1 MFVVKLKD
9 SLGKYARSLILLV
22 TLFYCT
28 SSFGFVIS
36 DIRVEGL
43 QRVSAGTVFGAVPY
57 SVGDN
62 VGAEEI
68 RTIAR
73 SLFQTETFDDVQ
85 IGRDGNVLVIVV
97 KERPTIDSIE
107 FEGNKAIKTEALIEG
122 LQGSGLSEGQIFKKV
137 TLDQIASDLERQY
150 VSQGRYDA
158 NIETT
163 IENLPRNRV
172 AIKVDV
178 YEGNVSGIR
187 HINIVGNT
195 VFDDET
201 LIELLELKLPG
212 WLSFYTKDDQYSRE
226 KLQSDIEVLESHYL
240 DRGYLTFRVD
250 STQVSIAPNMEDV
263 YITVNVIEGDQFK
276 ISAVEVAGELRD
288 IPEENIRAMLLTR
301 EGQTFSRQYMTF
313 SEERIES
320 ALGNAGYTFASAT
333 GEPAANDDGETVTVK
348 YFIDAG
354 KRAYVRRLNFQ
365 GNTVTQDHVLRRE
378 MRQMEGGWASTAMI
392 EGSKIRLQR
401 LGFFKDV
408 SVETPAVPGTDDQ
421 IDVNYTVE
429 EQPSGSISAT
439 VGYAQRMG
447 LILGLGYQESNVFGT
462 GNSINI
468 GINRSDYQQSLN
480 VSFFD
485 PYYTVDGVSR
495 GYSAFF
501 RKSDY
506 EERNIASF
514 STDSYGLNVSF
525 GYPISEISRIGLTVG
540 IERTEIKEGVI
551 PAQEISEFLDEE
563 GNEFDLVSLTA
574 SYSMSALNRGLLPSG
589 GRSQSLSFEMTV
601 PGSELEYYRLN
612 YTGQVFY
619 PLFNP
624 FVLRLRAN
632 LGYGEAY
639 GGTENFPFYKHFF
652 GGGMG
657 SVRGYESN
665 SLGPRSTPSPQDQFN
680 DPDPIGGNVLVELS
694 AEVLFPLPFIEDQS
708 QLKSVLFFDAG
719 NVFNTNCPDVSV
731 YCLDLDNGELR
742 YSAGIAVTWITGFA
756 PISFALAFP
765 LNDKQG
771 DESESFQF
779 ELGKTF

>member
-1 MFVVKLKD
+1 VVKLKD
-9 SLGKYARSLILLV
+9 TLGKYARSLILLV
-22 TLFYCT
+22 TLSYCT

-62 VGAEEI
+62 VGAEEV

-85 IGRDGNVLVIVV
+85 VGRDGNVLVIIV
-97 KERPTIDSIE
+97 KERPTIDTIE

-158 NIETT
+158 NIETN

-178 YEGNVSGIR
+178 YEGNVSGIS

-240 DRGYLTFRVD
+240 DRGYLNFRVD

-301 EGQTFSRQYMTF
+301 EGQTFSRQYMTL

-408 SVETPAVPGTDDQ
+408 SVETPSVPGTDDQ

-574 SYSMSALNRGLLPSG
+574 SYSMSALNRGLLPTA
-589 GRSQSLSFEMTV
+589 GRSQSMSFEMTV

-612 YTGQVFY
+612 YTGQIFY
-619 PLFNP
+619 PIFNP

-639 GGTENFPFYKHFF
+639 GDTENFPFYKHFF

-665 SLGPRSTPSPQDQFN
+665 SLGPRSTPSPQDQYN

-731 YCLDLDNGELR
+731 YCLDLDEGELR

-765 LNDKQG
+765 INDKEG

>member
-1 MFVVKLKD
+1 MVKLKD
-9 SLGKYARSLILLV
+9 SPGNYARSLILLV

-158 NIETT
+158 NIETN

-240 DRGYLTFRVD
+240 DRGYLNFRVD

-333 GEPAANDDGETVTVK
+333 GEPVANDDGETVTVK

-439 VGYAQRMG
+439 LGYAQRMG

-495 GYSAFF
+495 GYAAFF

-551 PAQEISEFLDEE
+551 PAQEISEFLEKE

-612 YTGQVFY
+612 YTGQIFY

-665 SLGPRSTPSPQDQFN
+665 SLGPRSTPSPQDQYN

-708 QLKSVLFFDAG
+708 QLKSALFFDAG

>member
-1 MFVVKLKD
+1 
-9 SLGKYARSLILLV
+9 
-22 TLFYCT
+22 
-28 SSFGFVIS
+28 
-36 DIRVEGL
+36 
-43 QRVSAGTVFGAVPY
+43 
-57 SVGDN
+57 
-62 VGAEEI
+62 
-68 RTIAR
+68 
-73 SLFQTETFDDVQ
+73 
-85 IGRDGNVLVIVV
+85 
-97 KERPTIDSIE
+97 
-107 FEGNKAIKTEALIEG
+107 
-122 LQGSGLSEGQIFKKV
+122 LSEGQIFKKV

-195 VFDDET
+195 VFDDES

-263 YITVNVIEGDQFK
+263 YITINVIEGDQFK

-288 IPEENIRAMLLTR
+288 IPEENIRALLLTR
-301 EGQTFSRQYMTF
+301 EGQTFSRQYMTL

-333 GEPAANDDGETVTVK
+333 GEPSANDDGETVTVK

-354 KRAYVRRLNFQ
+354 KRAYVRRLSFQ

-401 LGFFKDV
+401 LGFFKEV
-408 SVETPAVPGTDDQ
+408 NVETPTVPGTDDQ

-574 SYSMSALNRGLLPSG
+574 TYSMSALNRGLLPTG
-589 GRSQSLSFEMTV
+589 GRSQSMSFEMTV

-652 GGGMG
+652 AGGMG

-665 SLGPRSTPSPQDQFN
+665 SLGPRSTPSPQDRFN

-731 YCLDLDNGELR
+731 YCLGLDNGELR

-765 LNDKQG
+765 VNDKEG

>member
-158 NIETT
+158 NIETN

-240 DRGYLTFRVD
+240 DRGYLNFRVD

-354 KRAYVRRLNFQ
+354 KRAYVRRLSFQ

-408 SVETPAVPGTDDQ
+408 SVETPTVPGTDDQ

-468 GINRSDYQQSLN
+468 GINRSDYQQALN

-495 GYSAFF
+495 GYAAFF

-551 PAQEISEFLDEE
+551 PAQEISEFLEKE

-731 YCLDLDNGELR
+731 YCLDLDEGELR

-765 LNDKQG
+765 INDKQG

>member
-1 MFVVKLKD
+1 VVKLKD
-9 SLGKYARSLILLV
+9 SLGKYARSLIPLV

-28 SSFGFVIS
+28 LSFGFVVS

-107 FEGNKAIKTEALIEG
+107 FEGNKEIKTEALVEG
-122 LQGSGLSEGQIFKKV
+122 LEGSGLSEGQIFKKV

-195 VFDDET
+195 VFDDES

-263 YITVNVIEGDQFK
+263 YITINVIEGDQFK

-288 IPEENIRAMLLTR
+288 IPEENIRALLLTR
-301 EGQTFSRQYMTF
+301 EGQTFSRQYMTL

-333 GEPAANDDGETVTVK
+333 GEPSANDDGETVTVK

-354 KRAYVRRLNFQ
+354 KRAYVRRLSFQ

-401 LGFFKDV
+401 LGFFKEV
-408 SVETPAVPGTDDQ
+408 NVETPTVPGTDDQ

-574 SYSMSALNRGLLPSG
+574 TYSMSALNRGLLPTG
-589 GRSQSLSFEMTV
+589 GRSQSMSFEMTV

-652 GGGMG
+652 AGGMG

-665 SLGPRSTPSPQDQFN
+665 SLGPRSTPSPQDRFN

-731 YCLDLDNGELR
+731 YCLGLDNGELR

-765 LNDKQG
+765 VNDKEG

>member
-1 MFVVKLKD
+1 MVKLKD
-9 SLGKYARSLILLV
+9 SPGNYARSLILLV

-163 IENLPRNRV
+163 IEDLPRNRV

-240 DRGYLTFRVD
+240 DRGYLNFRVD

-495 GYSAFF
+495 GYAAFF

-551 PAQEISEFLDEE
+551 PAQEISEFLEKE

-612 YTGQVFY
+612 YTGQIFY

-665 SLGPRSTPSPQDQFN
+665 SLGPRSTPSPQDQYN

-731 YCLDLDNGELR
+731 YCLDLDEGELR

-765 LNDKQG
+765 INDKQG

>member
-1 MFVVKLKD
+1 VVKLKD
-9 SLGKYARSLILLV
+9 FPGKYARSLILLV
-22 TLFYCT
+22 TLSYCAL
-28 SSFGFVIS
+28 SFGFVVS

-158 NIETT
+158 NIETNV
-163 IENLPRNRV
+163 ENLPRNRV

-240 DRGYLTFRVD
+240 DRGYLNFRVD

-301 EGQTFSRQYMTF
+301 EGQTFSRQYMTV
-313 SEERIES
+313 SEERIEA

-408 SVETPAVPGTDDQ
+408 SVETPSVPGTDDQ

-468 GINRSDYQQSLN
+468 GVNRSDYQQSLN

-514 STDSYGLNVSF
+514 STDSYGLSVSF
-525 GYPISEISRIGLTVG
+525 GYPISEISRIGLQVG

-574 SYSMSALNRGLLPSG
+574 TYSMSALNRGLLPTA
-589 GRSQSLSFEMTV
+589 GRSQSMSFEMTV

-612 YTGQVFY
+612 YTGQIFY
-619 PLFNP
+619 PIFNP

-639 GGTENFPFYKHFF
+639 GDTENFPFYKHFF

-665 SLGPRSTPSPQDQFN
+665 SLGPRSTPSPQDQYN

-731 YCLDLDNGELR
+731 YCLDLDKGELR

-765 LNDKQG
+765 INEKEG

>member
-1 MFVVKLKD
+1 VVKLKD
-9 SLGKYARSLILLV
+9 SLGKYARSLIPLV

-28 SSFGFVIS
+28 LSFGFVVS

-57 SVGDN
+57 GVGDN

-107 FEGNKAIKTEALIEG
+107 FEGNKAIKTEALVEG
-122 LQGSGLSEGQIFKKV
+122 LEGSGLSEGQIFKKV

-195 VFDDET
+195 VFDDES

-263 YITVNVIEGDQFK
+263 YITINVIEGDQFK

-288 IPEENIRAMLLTR
+288 IPEENIRALLLTR
-301 EGQTFSRQYMTF
+301 EGQTFSRQYMTL

-333 GEPAANDDGETVTVK
+333 GEPSANDDGETVTVK

-354 KRAYVRRLNFQ
+354 KRAYVRRLSFQ

-401 LGFFKDV
+401 LGFFKEV
-408 SVETPAVPGTDDQ
+408 NVETPTVPGTDDQ

-574 SYSMSALNRGLLPSG
+574 TYSMSALNRGLLPTG
-589 GRSQSLSFEMTV
+589 GRSQSMSFEMTV

-652 GGGMG
+652 AGGMG

-665 SLGPRSTPSPQDQFN
+665 SLGPRSTPSPQDRFN

-731 YCLDLDNGELR
+731 YCLGLDNGELR

-765 LNDKQG
+765 VNDKEG

>member
-1 MFVVKLKD
+1 MVKLKD
-9 SLGKYARSLILLV
+9 SLGKYAHSLILLV

-263 YITVNVIEGDQFK
+263 YITINVIEGDQFK

-301 EGQTFSRQYMTF
+301 EGQIFSRQYMTF

-354 KRAYVRRLNFQ
+354 KRAYVRRLSFQ

-468 GINRSDYQQSLN
+468 GINRSDYQQALN

-495 GYSAFF
+495 GYAAFF

-639 GGTENFPFYKHFF
+639 GDTENFPFYKHFF

-765 LNDKQG
+765 LNDKEG

>member
-240 DRGYLTFRVD
+240 DRGYLNFRVD

-263 YITVNVIEGDQFK
+263 YITINVIEGDQFK

-354 KRAYVRRLNFQ
+354 KRAYVRRLSFQ

-468 GINRSDYQQSLN
+468 GINRSDYQQALN

-495 GYSAFF
+495 GYAAFF

-731 YCLDLDNGELR
+731 YCLDLDEGELR

>member
-1 MFVVKLKD
+1 VVKLKD
-9 SLGKYARSLILLV
+9 SLGKYAHSLILLV

-263 YITVNVIEGDQFK
+263 YITINVIEGDQFK

-301 EGQTFSRQYMTF
+301 EGQIFSRQYMTF

-354 KRAYVRRLNFQ
+354 KRAYVRRLSFQ

-468 GINRSDYQQSLN
+468 GINRSDYQQALN

-495 GYSAFF
+495 GYAAFF

-563 GNEFDLVSLTA
+563 GNEFDLISLTA

-639 GGTENFPFYKHFF
+639 GDTENFPFYKHFF

-765 LNDKQG
+765 LNDKEG

>member
-1 MFVVKLKD
+1 MVKLKY
-9 SLGKYARSLILLV
+9 SPEKHARSLILIF
-22 TLFYCT
+22 TLFFCA

-36 DIRVEGL
+36 DIRVDGL

-85 IGRDGNVLVIVV
+85 IGRDGNVLVIIV

-107 FEGNKAIKTEALIEG
+107 FDGNKAIKTEALIEG
-122 LQGSGLSEGQIFKKV
+122 LEGSGLSEGQIFKKV

-178 YEGNVSGIR
+178 FEGNVSGIR

-263 YITVNVIEGDQFK
+263 YITINVVEGEQFE

-288 IPEENIRAMLLTR
+288 IPEENIRALLLTR
-301 EGQTFSRQYMTF
+301 EGQIFSRQYMTL
-313 SEERIES
+313 SEERIEA

-333 GEPAANDDGETVTVK
+333 GEPAVNDDGETVTVK
-348 YFIDAG
+348 YFVDAG
-354 KRAYVRRLNFQ
+354 KRAYVRRISFQ

-408 SVETPAVPGTDDQ
+408 NVETPSVPGTDDQ
-421 IDVNYTVE
+421 IDVNYTVA

-439 VGYAQRMG
+439 VGYAQGTG

-468 GINRSDYQQSLN
+468 GINRSDYQKSINL
-480 VSFFD
+480 SFFD

-495 GYSAFF
+495 GYSMFF
-501 RKSDY
+501 RKSDFG
-506 EERNIASF
+506 ERNIASF
-514 STDSYGLNVSF
+514 STDSYGGNVSF
-525 GYPISEISRIGLTVG
+525 GYPISEISRIGFTVG
-540 IERTEIKEGVI
+540 VEHTEIKEGVI

-563 GNEFDLVSLTA
+563 GNKFDLLSLTA
-574 SYSMSALNRGLLPSG
+574 SYSQSALNRGLLPTA
-589 GRSQSLSFEMTV
+589 GRSQSVSFEMTV
-601 PGSELEYYRLN
+601 PGSQLEYFRLN
-612 YTGQVFY
+612 YSGQIFF

-624 FVLRLRAN
+624 FVLRLRTN

-639 GGTENFPFYKHFF
+639 GGTDNFPFYKHFF
-652 GGGMG
+652 AGGMG

-665 SLGPRSTPSPQDQFN
+665 TLGPRSTPSPQDRFN

-708 QLKSVLFFDAG
+708 QLKSAFFFDAG

-731 YCLDLDNGELR
+731 YCLAPSEGELR
-742 YSAGIAVTWITGFA
+742 YSAGVAVTWITGFA
-756 PISFALAFP
+756 PISFALSFP
-765 LNDKQG
+765 INEKPG

>member
-1 MFVVKLKD
+1 MVKLKD
-9 SLGKYARSLILLV
+9 FLGKYARSLIPLV

-28 SSFGFVIS
+28 LSFGFVVS

-57 SVGDN
+57 GVGDN

-107 FEGNKAIKTEALIEG
+107 FEGNKAIKTEALVEG

-263 YITVNVIEGDQFK
+263 YITINVIEGDQFK
-276 ISAVEVAGELRD
+276 IAAVEVAGELRD
-288 IPEENIRAMLLTR
+288 IPEENIRALLLTR
-301 EGQTFSRQYMTF
+301 EGQTFSRQYMTL

-333 GEPAANDDGETVTVK
+333 GEPSANDDGETVTVK

-354 KRAYVRRLNFQ
+354 KRAYVRRLSFQ

-401 LGFFKDV
+401 LGFFKEV
-408 SVETPAVPGTDDQ
+408 NVETPTVPGVDDQ

-540 IERTEIKEGVI
+540 VERTEIKEGVI

-574 SYSMSALNRGLLPSG
+574 TYSMSALNRGLLPSG
-589 GRSQSLSFEMTV
+589 GRSQSMSFEMTV

-612 YTGQVFY
+612 YTGQIFY
-619 PLFNP
+619 PIFNP

-652 GGGMG
+652 AGGMG

-665 SLGPRSTPSPQDQFN
+665 SLGPRSTPSPQDRFN

-731 YCLDLDNGELR
+731 YCLGLDNGELR

-765 LNDKQG
+765 VNDKEG

>member
-1 MFVVKLKD
+1 MVKLKD

-178 YEGNVSGIR
+178 YEGNVSGIS

-240 DRGYLTFRVD
+240 DRGYLNFRVD

-468 GINRSDYQQSLN
+468 GVNRSDYQQALN

-495 GYSAFF
+495 GYAAFF

-574 SYSMSALNRGLLPSG
+574 SYSMSALNRGMLPSG
-589 GRSQSLSFEMTV
+589 GRSQSMSFEMTV

-731 YCLDLDNGELR
+731 YCLDLDEGELR

>member
-178 YEGNVSGIR
+178 YEGNVSGIS

-240 DRGYLTFRVD
+240 DRGYLNFRVD

-468 GINRSDYQQSLN
+468 GVNRSDYQQALN

-495 GYSAFF
+495 GYAAFF

-574 SYSMSALNRGLLPSG
+574 SYSMSALNRGMLPSG
-589 GRSQSLSFEMTV
+589 GRSQSMSFEMTV

-731 YCLDLDNGELR
+731 YCLDLDEGELR

-765 LNDKQG
+765 INDKEG

>member
-1 MFVVKLKD
+1 MVKLKD
-9 SLGKYARSLILLV
+9 SPGNYARSLILLV

-163 IENLPRNRV
+163 IEDLPRNRV

-195 VFDDET
+195 VFDDES
-201 LIELLELKLPG
+201 LIDLLELKLPG

-226 KLQSDIEVLESHYL
+226 KLQSDIEVLESYYL

-263 YITVNVIEGDQFK
+263 YITINVIEGDQFK

-301 EGQTFSRQYMTF
+301 EGQIFSRQYMTF

-333 GEPAANDDGETVTVK
+333 GEPVANDDGETVTVK

-354 KRAYVRRLNFQ
+354 KRAYVRRLSFQ

-439 VGYAQRMG
+439 LGYAQRMG

-495 GYSAFF
+495 GYAAFF

-514 STDSYGLNVSF
+514 STDSYGINVSF

-612 YTGQVFY
+612 YTGQIFY

-708 QLKSVLFFDAG
+708 QLKSALFFDAG

>member
-1 MFVVKLKD
+1 MVKLKD

-97 KERPTIDSIE
+97 KERPTIDTIE

-158 NIETT
+158 NIETN

-240 DRGYLTFRVD
+240 DRGYLNFRVD

-333 GEPAANDDGETVTVK
+333 GEPSANDDGETVTVK

-408 SVETPAVPGTDDQ
+408 SVETPTVPGTDDQ

-468 GINRSDYQQSLN
+468 GINRSDYQQALN

-495 GYSAFF
+495 GYAAFF

-551 PAQEISEFLDEE
+551 PAQEISEFLEKE

-665 SLGPRSTPSPQDQFN
+665 SLGPRSTPSPQDQYN

-731 YCLDLDNGELR
+731 YCLDLDEGELR

-765 LNDKQG
+765 VNDKEG

>member
-1 MFVVKLKD
+1 M
-9 SLGKYARSLILLV
+9 GKYARSLIPLV

-28 SSFGFVIS
+28 LSFGFVVS

-107 FEGNKAIKTEALIEG
+107 FEGNKAIKTEALVEG
-122 LQGSGLSEGQIFKKV
+122 LEGSGLSEGQIFKKV

-195 VFDDET
+195 VFDDES

-263 YITVNVIEGDQFK
+263 YITINVIEGDQFK

-288 IPEENIRAMLLTR
+288 IPEENIRALLLTR
-301 EGQTFSRQYMTF
+301 EGQTFSRQYMTL

-333 GEPAANDDGETVTVK
+333 GEPSANDDGETVTVK

-354 KRAYVRRLNFQ
+354 KRAYVRRLSFQ

-401 LGFFKDV
+401 LGFFKEV
-408 SVETPAVPGTDDQ
+408 NVETPTVPGTDDQ

-574 SYSMSALNRGLLPSG
+574 TYSMSALNRGLLPTG
-589 GRSQSLSFEMTV
+589 GRSQSMSFEMTV

-652 GGGMG
+652 AGGMG

-665 SLGPRSTPSPQDQFN
+665 SLGPRSTPSPQDRFN

-731 YCLDLDNGELR
+731 YCLGLDNGELR

-765 LNDKQG
+765 VNDKEG